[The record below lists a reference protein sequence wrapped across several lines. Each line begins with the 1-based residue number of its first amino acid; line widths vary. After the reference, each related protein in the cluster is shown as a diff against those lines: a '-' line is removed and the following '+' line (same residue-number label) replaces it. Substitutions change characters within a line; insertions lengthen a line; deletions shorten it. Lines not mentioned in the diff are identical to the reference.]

1 MANKVH
7 IRFQSVL
14 AIILVLVFLLMA
26 ILAEVIAPTTGELV
40 DGIQLAGLS
49 RDQTPHPPSPDA
61 LLGTTP
67 GQMDVFYALVHGS
80 RDALFFGLTTAFLT
94 ALIGLIV
101 GTLGSMSGGWVN
113 QLSMRFTDGILCFP
127 VVAGIALFQQIINM
141 TKFSL
146 NEEAKMFY
154 DAPFLSP
161 AMSSYLQG
169 ILDQTTSSSFFL
181 MLDPVM
187 LALILLSWVPYARM
201 MNILI
206 LNTKKLEYVSAARA
220 AGASGWRIFRRHIL
234 PNTTAPLFVLM
245 SKDIGQMV
253 VWQTTFAFVG
263 FQSMSAWSASLLVSR
278 SWILGMGGN
287 PLKFWWVYLP
297 ITVALIVF
305 AFAWNL
311 LGDEINNW
319 LNPKKY

>member
-1 MANKVH
+1 MASNWLESPATKSR
-7 IRFQSVL
+7 IRPVRMPFLERLRGKWIFFMHWSMVRGMRL
-14 AIILVLVFLLMA
+14 SLV
-26 ILAEVIAPTTGELV
+26 
-40 DGIQLAGLS
+40 
-49 RDQTPHPPSPDA
+49 
-61 LLGTTP
+61 
-67 GQMDVFYALVHGS
+67 
-80 RDALFFGLTTAFLT
+80 LTTALLT

-101 GTLGSMSGGWVN
+101 GTMGSMSGGWVN
-113 QLSMRFTDGILCFP
+113 QLSMRFTDGVLCFP
-127 VVAGIALFQQIINM
+127 VIAGIAFFQEIINM
-141 TKFSL
+141 TKITPESMKPDCFSWTCVL
-146 NEEAKMFY
+146 FIT
-154 DAPFLSP
+154 P
-161 AMSSYLQG
+161 AIYNYLQG
-169 ILDQTTSSSFFL
+169 ILNQPTSSSSFK
-181 MLDPVM
+181 LDPVM

-297 ITVALIVF
+297 ITVTLIVF